1 MSKSVLEQDWINK
14 KISDGYYGFNV
25 ASLHEIYNEKDL
37 DKLKEFFNNINE
49 DLKGIT
55 VETLKN
61 SRRGV
66 ASFALWFLKHL
77 EQERDEDG
85 NRYVSDVRLEEFRS
99 RDWNR
104 VFYNNVPDTK
114 NLDDLIKKDIEFG
127 ETDDTDEN
135 DRPILYD
142 YGYIRDVFEYFHN
155 SILTPEQ
162 IRSIKAISDLSM
174 TLEPTNISGAEPIF
188 VYEEEDEKSDGTW
201 GTRLEPNKKYRKLT
215 RGIDEISKDVIRH
228 LYDDNLDG
236 YRIGTQHINII
247 PPYGIMAPHTDDTTD
262 NRDYTIIIYVN
273 TDWEEKHQGLLT
285 FYVPAFSLNDI
296 KWKGVH
302 DMYGKFWKINI
313 EPMWTNIVVMN
324 HAINDNTA
332 GLIAH
337 GVGKNMST
345 KPRYSIYTTYI
356 KNKSDSSLG
365 HTRGRE
371 DKLWKK

>member
-49 DLKGIT
+49 DFKGIT
-55 VETLKN
+55 VETLQN

-66 ASFALWFLKHL
+66 ASFAQWFLKHL

-174 TLEPTNISGAEPIF
+174 TLEPTNISGAEPIL
-188 VYEEEDEKSDGTW
+188 VYEEEDEK
-201 GTRLEPNKKYRKLT
+201 
-215 RGIDEISKDVIRH
+215 
-228 LYDDNLDG
+228 
-236 YRIGTQHINII
+236 
-247 PPYGIMAPHTDDTTD
+247 
-262 NRDYTIIIYVN
+262 
-273 TDWEEKHQGLLT
+273 
-285 FYVPAFSLNDI
+285 
-296 KWKGVH
+296 
-302 DMYGKFWKINI
+302 
-313 EPMWTNIVVMN
+313 
-324 HAINDNTA
+324 
-332 GLIAH
+332 
-337 GVGKNMST
+337 
-345 KPRYSIYTTYI
+345 
-356 KNKSDSSLG
+356 
-365 HTRGRE
+365 
-371 DKLWKK
+371 